1 MNDLSHNL
9 LQSVEAVRKKWS
21 ERPAVGIVLGSG
33 LAGLSEA
40 VELDAE
46 FVPGEIPN
54 YPKTTALGHRGRL
67 VCGWLGGIPVVVMD
81 GRAHLY
87 ESHSPQD
94 VVYPLRMMLQLGINT
109 VVMSNASGAV
119 NPEYQAGDVVI
130 LNDHINLMWDNP
142 LAGVND
148 DSLGPRFPD
157 MSSPYDVTLAE
168 AGRAAA
174 EKAGLR
180 VHSGVYLGM
189 SGPNYETSA
198 EYRMARLLGADV
210 VGMST
215 VPEVLAARHAGV
227 RVFAASVVSNVF
239 SPDGDPVSGA
249 EVVDVVARAEP
260 AMRIVLS
267 GVLDAI
273 RAESNDGDTT
283 AAENRAAI
291 IAEVDPE

>member
-1 MNDLSHNL
+1 MNELSHNL
-9 LQSVEAVRKKWS
+9 LQSVEAVREKWS

-33 LAGLSEA
+33 LAGLSQA
-40 VELDAE
+40 VELGAE
-46 FVPGEIPN
+46 FGPGEIPN

-67 VCGWLGGIPVVVMD
+67 LCGWLDGVPVVVMD

-94 VVYPLRMMLQLGINT
+94 VVYPLHLMLQLGVNS

-119 NPEYQAGDVVI
+119 NPEYQTGDVVV
-130 LNDHINLMWDNP
+130 LNDHINLMWGNP
-142 LAGVND
+142 LTGRND

-174 EKAGLR
+174 ERAGLR

-189 SGPNYETSA
+189 AGPNYETAA
-198 EYRMARLLGADV
+198 EYRMARTLGADV

-227 RVFAASVVSNVF
+227 RVFAASVVSNVH
-239 SPDGDPVSGA
+239 SPGCDPVSGA
-249 EVVDVVARAEP
+249 EVVEVVARAEP

-267 GVLDAI
+267 GVLDVI
-273 RAESNDGDTT
+273 RSESSDDASPT
-283 AAENRAAI
+283 AGSRDS
-291 IAEVDPE
+291 IAVETHLE